1 MISATGRSEVGS
13 STSTEVASSARVD
26 RSSMKSRPLKLLS
39 KNRLKAELCWG
50 DSCLSRVNRYARA
63 HLSDEALAKAD
74 ASGARKKSQAK
85 LGTIV

>member
-1 MISATGRSEVGS
+1 MLGG
-13 STSTEVASSARVD
+13 
-26 RSSMKSRPLKLLS
+26 LL
-39 KNRLKAELCWG
+39 
-50 DSCLSRVNRYARA
+50 LSRVNRYARA